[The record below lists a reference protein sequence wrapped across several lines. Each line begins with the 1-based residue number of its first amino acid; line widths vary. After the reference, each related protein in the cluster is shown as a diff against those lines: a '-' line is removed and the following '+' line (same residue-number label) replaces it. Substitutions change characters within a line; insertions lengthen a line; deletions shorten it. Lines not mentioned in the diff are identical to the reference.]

1 MRPECSSGIV
11 VCTRTIKMTNFGNF
25 IAISHYEA
33 RMLKWNRFENW
44 RYLQFPNDFLRQHV
58 DFVHF
63 HEMEFVGFVEII
75 KFEN

>member
-1 MRPECSSGIV
+1 MQSPNEFFSQHVEFVSLHEIQ
-11 VCTRTIKMTNFGNF
+11 F
-25 IAISHYEA
+25 EA
-33 RMLKWNRFENW
+33 FDDGNRFENW

-63 HEMEFVGFVEII
+63 HKMEFVGFVEII